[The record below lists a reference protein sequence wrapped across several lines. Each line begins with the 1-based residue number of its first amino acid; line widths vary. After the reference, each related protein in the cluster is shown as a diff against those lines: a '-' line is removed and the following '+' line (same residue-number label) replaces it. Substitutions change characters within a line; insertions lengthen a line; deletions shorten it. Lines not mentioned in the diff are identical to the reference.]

1 MIDKWFKKELDSIYE
16 KHPIVVFIDESKNAK
31 FLLNNPDYTLYE
43 VHSEID
49 ELRVKYEIEK
59 QREEGKKYLI
69 YTQLPKNQLRY
80 VREYCETNGAIEIKY
95 LHQYIKEKVYQ
106 ALHVNLTMSEEELVS
121 AAFVSIGKSED
132 YWRKL
137 ATGTGD
143 IFDLEKDLLHFLHE
157 PEKYVATFNEST
169 KKQFFIKVNECI
181 GQEYF
186 DKSPITLANE
196 LAKAVL
202 DTLLYN
208 RADKILMNI
217 YMRWVDSRE
226 YKSSLDANI
235 KSYVIPEGVDIWK
248 VNIAHPFYEVD
259 LQWLKVLV
267 SNLQD
272 KTTLQNHLKKITQRA
287 HNKQAIHMGITFWDD
302 VKTILEFNTAL
313 INPLSSLDD
322 CIDFYVKNFYK
333 IDSAMRAIY
342 TQFLDQKELIVPI
355 QEHYKNSVTLFL
367 DKWFKYFPAYQQ
379 NQTGVLQRIIDEN
392 ECKTAVIV
400 GDAVAYELAQNV
412 AKQVSKNYLF
422 TNNIICANFPSVTEN
437 NMSQIY
443 IADGHV
449 EKLLEKREVYFKAQN
464 SDKDIGF
471 VYLDNVDENTQHQY
485 LISQYK
491 DIDELGDKMN
501 HKALKYFSEAE
512 NYFAQKIEMLFKNGY
527 KKVYLITDHGFVL
540 TGQLSESDKI
550 EVNFNGAKKVDER
563 YITTMDKQ
571 KFDDALIVEYPRA
584 YDGYQYIYFAK
595 SMSPFKSVGH
605 YGFSHGGIA
614 PQELI
619 TPFLCWENNAVEEN
633 SIAVTIANKKEL
645 TSVTGELFRIKIE
658 AKAKKKDIFS
668 QTREIQ
674 ILLFSNGKI
683 LEKSDLISLCDGD
696 ISNKEFRFGGNDKID
711 VHVVD
716 IHTKEQL
723 DKTSITQNKARD
735 LGGL

>member
-31 FLLNNPDYTLYE
+31 FVLNNLDYTLYE

-106 ALHVNLTMSEEELVS
+106 ALHVNLTMSDEELVS

-181 GQEYF
+181 RQEYF

-302 VKTILEFNTAL
+302 VKTILEF
-313 INPLSSLDD
+313 
-322 CIDFYVKNFYK
+322 
-333 IDSAMRAIY
+333 
-342 TQFLDQKELIVPI
+342 
-355 QEHYKNSVTLFL
+355 
-367 DKWFKYFPAYQQ
+367 
-379 NQTGVLQRIIDEN
+379 
-392 ECKTAVIV
+392 
-400 GDAVAYELAQNV
+400 
-412 AKQVSKNYLF
+412 
-422 TNNIICANFPSVTEN
+422 
-437 NMSQIY
+437 
-443 IADGHV
+443 
-449 EKLLEKREVYFKAQN
+449 
-464 SDKDIGF
+464 
-471 VYLDNVDENTQHQY
+471 
-485 LISQYK
+485 
-491 DIDELGDKMN
+491 
-501 HKALKYFSEAE
+501 
-512 NYFAQKIEMLFKNGY
+512 
-527 KKVYLITDHGFVL
+527 
-540 TGQLSESDKI
+540 
-550 EVNFNGAKKVDER
+550 
-563 YITTMDKQ
+563 
-571 KFDDALIVEYPRA
+571 
-584 YDGYQYIYFAK
+584 K
-595 SMSPFKSVGH
+595 S
-605 YGFSHGGIA
+605 
-614 PQELI
+614 
-619 TPFLCWENNAVEEN
+619 
-633 SIAVTIANKKEL
+633 
-645 TSVTGELFRIKIE
+645 
-658 AKAKKKDIFS
+658 
-668 QTREIQ
+668 
-674 ILLFSNGKI
+674 
-683 LEKSDLISLCDGD
+683 
-696 ISNKEFRFGGNDKID
+696 
-711 VHVVD
+711 
-716 IHTKEQL
+716 
-723 DKTSITQNKARD
+723 
-735 LGGL
+735 